1 MSARTENTVWVG
13 APMEL
18 VWNVTNDVPR
28 WPELFS
34 EYAAA
39 EVLAEEGDT
48 VRFRLTMHPDE
59 DGTQWSW
66 VSERTRDAATRTVRA
81 HRVETGPFEY
91 MNIYWEY
98 REEDGGVRMTWKQ
111 DFQMK
116 PTAPVTDQQMADR
129 LNANTP
135 VQMNLIKKKL
145 EAASAR

>member
-1 MSARTENTVWVG
+1 MSARTENTVWVAAG
-13 APMEL
+13 MDL
-18 VWNVTNDVPR
+18 VWSVTNDVAR

-48 VRFRLTMHPDE
+48 VRFRLTLHPDE
-59 DGTQWSW
+59 DGKRWSW

-91 MNIYWEY
+91 MDIFWEY
-98 REEDGGVRMTWKQ
+98 REENGGVRMTWKQ
-111 DFQMK
+111 DFQKK

-129 LNANTP
+129 LNSNTP
-135 VQMNLIKKKL
+135 VQINIIKKTL
-145 EAASAR
+145 EAASSR